1 MRISDW
7 SSDVCSSDLNLWSTP
22 VHCGPVGA
30 LSPPRWQRLNHFRE
44 FRHADAGE
52 VAVAHH
58 PGLGSGPANDS
69 DKSLLITPMVKI
81 SLITAT
87 YNAADTVADSLRSAA
102 MQTYQNVEHIVI
114 DGASTDGRS
123 AERRVGKACVST

>member
-1 MRISDW
+1 MCRCMTGGW
-7 SSDVCSSDLNLWSTP
+7 TGRRNLWSTP

-102 MQTYQNVEHIVI
+102 MQKIGRANVCTTV
-114 DGASTDGRS
+114 
-123 AERRVGKACVST
+123 